1 MLTPLRLEAARNFL
15 REVLL
20 LLIIAAASSGA
31 ILFVLLPG

>member
-1 MLTPLRLEAARNFL
+1 MLTPLRLEADRNFL